1 MFMWGCRA
9 SLLLA
14 FIFLANLEVI
24 NKREDGKENLA
35 VGEERKYELEKHK
48 GCKYNCLTVLR
59 IHVGQ

>member
-1 MFMWGCRA
+1 M
-9 SLLLA
+9 LA